1 LIVWGDEDRVLSVD
15 TVPMLK
21 ALLPDAQAVVM
32 PHVGHAPM
40 IERPQ
45 QTAEDYL
52 RFRAQV
58 DMTVTR

>member
-1 LIVWGDEDRVLSVD
+1 
-15 TVPMLK
+15 MLK